1 MSDSRSSEEK
11 AKGNACFKKGDYNEA
26 ATFYANALK
35 TCSADDKDMIV
46 ALHKN
51 RAACW
56 LKLQRYEDALSDCK
70 TALQLA
76 PSDVK
81 ALYRLAQAFEG
92 KKEYSEAM
100 RTLKYLLT
108 IEPKNKEAIDFAQK
122 VTTFI
127 KQQMEKSQST
137 DYLVGEMFEA
147 LENTDTPVDKK
158 IQAAKNFA
166 ILSRENAGA
175 ERIIRSDGA
184 QKMVSFLDFD
194 NVEVVTHILNVFIG
208 LCTYNRHRT
217 LIVTN
222 VFPVSKMATLL
233 SSETSDVST
242 TIAHL
247 LQRIFLAF
255 AFSSDETTE
264 EYEITGSQLSILVSI
279 LEMLLALMVSY
290 KVGAV
295 GRDAIL
301 ELFMALTRSK
311 RLCKVFVNQELP
323 KVLIRVAANTS
334 DINEPSIPLPMS
346 NRSRMNVSVVLT
358 KLHEGLKKE
367 EKKQFEQ
374 QCSVCVMSLLSKD
387 DETSQ
392 IQGMTS
398 LAAILQGVV
407 QVGNAIFS
415 EDVILAKVVTL
426 AGSDNPRCQIIAVEL
441 LALSASDKDHCKKIM
456 EPGVPMMKKLFTSND
471 DRIKIRALVGL
482 CKLGSVGGWNINART
497 FSTEELLKLQDACR
511 KFLVSPEKDLS
522 LQKWAIEGIAFL
534 SMDAEVKE
542 VFIKDLPTLKVF
554 FTDVVVEGTTDQSLL
569 YGVATIL
576 VNLTNSYDK
585 PERNPQLEEL
595 GKYAGENLPKEHEFD
610 EEKYV
615 KNRVAVLLQEGAV
628 PALVTVGACDSLKT
642 REQTA
647 RVLLALSNEQANRGV
662 VVQQGGAKCLLSLAL
677 KSTKEGKLA
686 AAQALAKIGIT
697 TNPELAFPGQRSLE
711 VIRPLVAL
719 LRSEKGLQQFEGLM
733 ALTNLAGMNN
743 DVRRRILKEGGV
755 REVES
760 LMFEEHEMIRRAAT
774 ETMCN
779 LIQLEDVAKR
789 FLDDDVERVKLLTLF
804 AGEDDEL
811 LARAAAGALA
821 QLTRSSPICQKM
833 MAVKSCMEILK
844 QICLSE
850 NIDLRHR
857 GVYILGNL
865 VDADKEIA
873 EKLLDNSELEVMVI
887 LNGLSLDKSHK
898 DVKECA
904 DRALKKLVEYK
915 LIEPFNPE
923 AKAT

>member
-1 MSDSRSSEEK
+1 MSDSKCSEEK
-11 AKGNACFKKGDYNEA
+11 AKGNSCFKKGDYNEA
-26 ATFYANALK
+26 ATLYTNALK
-35 TCSADDKDMIV
+35 MCSADDKDMIV

-51 RAACW
+51 LAACW
-56 LKLQRYEDALSDCK
+56 LKLQQYEDALSDCK

-81 ALYRLAQAFEG
+81 ALYRLAQALEG

-122 VTTFI
+122 ITTFI
-127 KQQMEKSQST
+127 KQQVEKSQST
-137 DYLVGEMFEA
+137 DYLVGEMFET
-147 LENTDTPVDKK
+147 LENTSTPADKK

-175 ERIIRSDGA
+175 ERIIKSDGI
-184 QKMVSFLDFD
+184 QKMVSFLDLD
-194 NVEVVTHILNVFIG
+194 NIEVITHILNVFIG
-208 LCTYNRHRT
+208 LCTYNRQRT
-217 LIVTN
+217 LIVTSAL
-222 VFPVSKMATLL
+222 PVPKMATLL
-233 SSETSDVST
+233 SSEASDIST
-242 TIAHL
+242 TTAHL

-255 AFSSDETTE
+255 AFSSDDGTE

-290 KVGAV
+290 EVGAV

-301 ELFMALTRSK
+301 ELFMAVTRSK
-311 RLCKVFVNQELP
+311 RLCKTFVKQELP
-323 KVLIRVAANTS
+323 KLLLQVAANTS
-334 DINEPSIPLPMS
+334 DINEPSVPLPVS

-358 KLHEGLKKE
+358 KLYEGLQKDDKKE
-367 EKKQFEQ
+367 FEQ
-374 QCSVCVMSLLSKD
+374 QCSVCVLSLLSKD

-415 EDVILAKVVTL
+415 EDVILAKVVAL

-497 FSTEELLKLQDACR
+497 FSIEELLKLQDACR
-511 KFLVSPEKDLS
+511 KFLASPEKDLS

-542 VFIKDLPTLKVF
+542 VLIKDLPTLKVF
-554 FTDVVVEGTTDQSLL
+554 FTDVIVEGTKDQSLL

-615 KNRVAVLLQEGAV
+615 KNRVAVLLQEEAV
-628 PALVTVGACDSLKT
+628 PALVNVGACESLKT
-642 REQTA
+642 REQAA
-647 RVLLALSNEQANRGV
+647 RVLLALSNEQANRGI

-677 KSTKEGKLA
+677 KNTKEGKFS
-686 AAQALAKIGIT
+686 AAQALAKGY
-697 TNPELAFPGQRSLE
+697 TNKLYHL
-711 VIRPLVAL
+711 
-719 LRSEKGLQQFEGLM
+719 
-733 ALTNLAGMNN
+733 
-743 DVRRRILKEGGV
+743 
-755 REVES
+755 
-760 LMFEEHEMIRRAAT
+760 HYCAAT
-774 ETMCN
+774 NGT
-779 LIQLEDVAKR
+779 I
-789 FLDDDVERVKLLTLF
+789 
-804 AGEDDEL
+804 
-811 LARAAAGALA
+811 
-821 QLTRSSPICQKM
+821 SS
-833 MAVKSCMEILK
+833 
-844 QICLSE
+844 
-850 NIDLRHR
+850 H
-857 GVYILGNL
+857 
-865 VDADKEIA
+865 
-873 EKLLDNSELEVMVI
+873 
-887 LNGLSLDKSHK
+887 
-898 DVKECA
+898 
-904 DRALKKLVEYK
+904 
-915 LIEPFNPE
+915 
-923 AKAT
+923 